1 MAKSAAQKLFIKPG
15 TTVWVS
21 HADRRH
27 LIDPLPEG
35 VTSSKT
41 LGAADVAVVFGD
53 DEASVR
59 KLLTKHAKD
68 LTKAGILWVAYPKG
82 NRVDINRDKLWPI
95 LGEFGLRAN
104 MQVAIDDTWSA
115 LRFRPLAPG
124 EATAP
129 GSKTA

>member
-1 MAKSAAQKLFIKPG
+1 MSKSAAQKLFIKPD

-27 LIDPLPEG
+27 LIEPLPEG

-41 LGAADVAVVFGD
+41 LGTADVALVFGD

-59 KLLTKHAKD
+59 KLLTMHAKD
-68 LTKAGILWVAYPKG
+68 LTKPGILWVAYPKG
-82 NRVDINRDKLWPI
+82 NRVDINRDTLWPI
-95 LGEFGLRAN
+95 LGEFGMRAN

-124 EATAP
+124 EPADPRAA
-129 GSKTA
+129 SK

>member
-1 MAKSAAQKLFIKPG
+1 MSKSAAQKLFIKPG

-27 LIDPLPEG
+27 LIDPLPDG
-35 VTSSKT
+35 VEQSKT

-53 DEASVR
+53 DAASVR

-68 LTKAGILWVAYPKG
+68 LSKAGILWVAYPKG
-82 NRVDINRDKLWPI
+82 NRADINRDTLWPI
-95 LGEFGLRAN
+95 LGEFGMRPN

-115 LRFRPLAPG
+115 LRFRALAPG
-124 EATAP
+124 EAPFTGGKA
-129 GSKTA
+129 G

>member
-1 MAKSAAQKLFIKPG
+1 VSKSAAQKLYIKPDM
-15 TTVWVS
+15 TVWVS

-27 LIDPLPEG
+27 LIEPLPEG
-35 VTSSKT
+35 VTASTT
-41 LGAADVAVVFGD
+41 LGTADVALVFGD

-68 LTKAGILWVAYPKG
+68 LSKPSILWVAYPKG
-82 NRVDINRDKLWPI
+82 NRADINRDTLWPI
-95 LGEFGLRAN
+95 LGEFGMRAN

-124 EATAP
+124 EAADPRTA
-129 GSKTA
+129 SK